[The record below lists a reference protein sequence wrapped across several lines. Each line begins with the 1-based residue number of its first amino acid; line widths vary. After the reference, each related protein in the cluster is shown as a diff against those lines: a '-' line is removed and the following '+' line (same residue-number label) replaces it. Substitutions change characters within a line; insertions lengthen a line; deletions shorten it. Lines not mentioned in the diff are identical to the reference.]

1 MKKMTKHE
9 NEFNLLKGTFS
20 CEETRE
26 ILVTLFKDKIQ
37 FHNLKNFSNEV
48 RFGTPDIRAQER
60 IPELKRTLEE
70 VLDFI
75 KQNEGEDKFEIHAN
89 IQVRVVE

>member
-1 MKKMTKHE
+1 MTKQQ
-9 NEFNLLKGTFS
+9 NEFNLLRGTFS
-20 CEETRE
+20 SEETRE

-37 FHNLKNFSNEV
+37 FHNLKNFSHEV
-48 RFGTPDIRAQER
+48 RFGKPDLRAQER